1 MIVWAA
7 AHAIFDM
14 HFPKTHHVFGVI
26 RFKNV
31 CEFRTKEQPRVAKVL
46 KVLKVLSSEIMML
59 L

>member
-7 AHAIFDM
+7 VHAIFDV
-14 HFPKTHHVFGVI
+14 HFPKTHRVFGVI
-26 RFKNV
+26 MFNNV
-31 CEFRTKEQPRVAKVL
+31 CGFRTKEPPRGAKVL